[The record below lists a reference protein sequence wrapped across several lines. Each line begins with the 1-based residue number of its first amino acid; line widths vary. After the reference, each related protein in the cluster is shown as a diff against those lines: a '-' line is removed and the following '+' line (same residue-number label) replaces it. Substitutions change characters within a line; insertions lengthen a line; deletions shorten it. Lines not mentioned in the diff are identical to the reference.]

1 MVLSKKD
8 RKLKEG
14 IASLDMTVSTLKNIK
29 GFKSLPPDGL
39 KLYVKYRGDIS
50 PGQGSEETPLG
61 EEPKNIQGRIL
72 DTLNYPP
79 DPKTDTDNHFFLI
92 ILKVTKSP
100 DPNDIGKKISIY
112 PTRDHISL
120 YPFESLIGSMK
131 KRFKRIFKRRES
143 ERRESD
149 NYGGAKKKKSKKKF
163 KKRNYKKL
171 KKRKTKKKM
180 KFRKKTKKKKR
191 KSNRKK

>member
-8 RKLKEG
+8 RKLKDRKLKEEG

-72 DTLNYPP
+72 DALNYPA
-79 DPKTDTDNHFFLI
+79 DNHFNI
-92 ILKVTKSP
+92 ILIVTKSP

-120 YPFESLIGSMK
+120 YPFESLFGSMK
-131 KRFKRIFKRRES
+131 KRIKGIFKRE
-143 ERRESD
+143 EPN

>member
-1 MVLSKKD
+1 MVLSKKDRKLKD

-14 IASLDMTVSTLKNIK
+14 IASLDRTVSTLKNIK
-29 GFKSLPPDGL
+29 GFISLPPDGL

-72 DTLNYPP
+72 DARNYPA
-79 DPKTDTDNHFFLI
+79 DTDNHFFRI
-92 ILKVTKSP
+92 ILIVTKSP

-131 KRFKRIFKRRES
+131 KKFKGIFKRREP
-143 ERRESD
+143 D

-191 KSNRKK
+191 KSKRKK